1 MERAANKTS
10 SGPVFGNVPRAGGSV
25 SAVTVRE
32 LEPDGAVIDTVH
44 GSGASDFIALDAQE
58 SGVVRG
64 DLLPPPQ
71 SATVVAVKVVKSE
84 KTTTSCS
91 AATRTLVIGND
102 SISNVSSGAS
112 VLRTTLTPA

>member
-1 MERAANKTS
+1 
-10 SGPVFGNVPRAGGSV
+10 VFGNVPRAGGSV

-71 SATVVAVKVVKSE
+71 SATVLRGESREVREDDDLMFGRDQDARDRERLNLERLLGRV
-84 KTTTSCS
+84 CS
-91 AATRTLVIGND
+91 
-102 SISNVSSGAS
+102 
-112 VLRTTLTPA
+112 

>member
-1 MERAANKTS
+1 M
-10 SGPVFGNVPRAGGSV
+10 FGNVPRAGGSV

-84 KTTTSCS
+84 KTTTLMFGRDQDARDRERLNLESLLGRVCS
-91 AATRTLVIGND
+91 
-102 SISNVSSGAS
+102 
-112 VLRTTLTPA
+112 